1 VLGYWGKDMRLAWVV
16 PISKLPHRSEAIF
29 MTDPLPTVNAG
40 GRLDR
45 QIPFFSDFEIA
56 SL

>member
-40 GRLDR
+40 GSLNR